1 MEVKDDPS
9 LPSTTMRLKAWNA
22 QARQLAQLDFMSTY
36 DFINFKCQKNN
47 FDDKLECN
55 WQKGSV
61 VQTPDEQFDPE
72 DEWDEKTYGPLSD
85 IHPSQ
90 TENTNLQFIVKFVKA
105 GSKQD
110 DYVKMDFVDEEGTTK
125 TFKVHESWEE
135 HLVKGK
141 LYVAHRVRILEGV
154 GVVDAAAL
162 LTPAPRSYEWELH

>member
-9 LPSTTMRLKAWNA
+9 VPSTTMRFKAWNA
-22 QARQLAQLDFMSTY
+22 QARQLAELTFMTTY

-85 IHPSQ
+85 IHPNQ
-90 TENTNLQFIVKFVKA
+90 TESTNLQFILKFVKA